1 MCSFVLRVMDS
12 ILEAKSLR
20 CSGTFFPLKLGFS
33 LMGQANLVGVPC
45 LLEKGS
51 VGCCPDRFTG
61 ELVLVGQAQPNWN

>member
-12 ILEAKSLR
+12 ILEDKSLQ
-20 CSGTFFPLKLGFS
+20 CSGTFFPS
-33 LMGQANLVGVPC
+33 QVGLFLDGTSQFGWGT

-61 ELVLVGQAQPNWN
+61 ELVLVGQAHPNWS